1 MLLTGKYNFRN
12 YSIWGLM
19 NNGEKTIGN
28 VMKDAGYSTG
38 FFGKMQLY
46 DQDSDMLNQGFEK
59 YLVLENLTIPGAL
72 MRYKNPR
79 LYQNGMQLL
88 PDSVITG
95 KYADDI
101 LTQAVFNFI
110 DSNKAIGK
118 PFFAY
123 YPMSLAH
130 SPYSPTP
137 DDSAFATWNAAN
149 DVGDTTYFPSMI
161 KYMDKKI
168 GQIIAKLKADG
179 LDNNTIIIFSG
190 DNGTPSDITSVIDSA
205 NAEGGKASTTE
216 AGTHVPLM
224 IYWPGHITPAINND
238 LISYVDFMPTLADAA
253 GVSNL
258 SVYGGS
264 DGVSFYQRLLGNTG
278 NPRNWIFNHFDEY
291 PGFYTDTLS
300 RWVQNATYKL
310 YDTTGSYYSGKFFN
324 ITTDVNQLN
333 PLPDNTLTPDELA
346 IKNQFLS
353 VLDTMPKPPPF
364 PVLDSN
370 YAIATS
376 GSVTVGATII
386 SNGGSAI
393 KERGSC
399 AWYYPF
405 DAYYE
410 DKLIKDTITGMGTF
424 QMYRTDNYVPQ
435 KRFVYSLYA
444 MNNNKSNNTGWIK
457 GSFMTLS
464 KGPVKQPTSFTAKA
478 AGCYVVLKWS
488 SASWPGY
495 GATKAGYLLIRST
508 GTPSLESNPNQHSLT
523 KAVSNGTILPIA
535 TSSLPA
541 TPPLVD
547 TIFGLSHDS
556 TYHFLLVPYT
566 WDGINDST
574 HNYLTTGGLTVS
586 DTTLASQIVLSAII
600 KKPSC
605 FGYSNGSITL
615 SSTKGLLPYQYSI
628 NSGAY
633 DTSSVRTVAA
643 GTYAVTVKDFAGC
656 TASKSVMV
664 TQPTALGV
672 TVTHTFDSCYGSN
685 NAYMKL
691 VGKGGTLPYLYSLNG
706 SAYDTVSTFKGLTA
720 ATYTAFVEDKNI
732 CTFSQPVVITQAVA
746 LGLTITHTN
755 DSCTGARNAFVKLA
769 GKGGTKPYQYS
780 FNGSAY
786 DTVSTFTGL
795 AAGTYNVSVKDKYL
809 CTFSTSVAI
818 AQSPKVCPA
827 SIASPANIGGSI
839 ANPGELKISV
849 YPNPSA
855 SQFRLVINNGNPYQ
869 PIFIK
874 VVDMYGKPV
883 YRQYSAAAGT
893 YTFGNGFA
901 TGVYLVQVQQGYRVK
916 TLKIVKGN

>member
-1 MLLTGKYNFRN
+1 MLFAFGPCWAPAQGRMIIISCLLLSIFIISLPQISYAQTTGKPNIIFILGDDVGYGIPTVNGGQSYSTPNIDSMARNGMNFTHCEASPLCSPSRFMLLTGKYNFRN

-405 DAYYE
+405 EAYYD
-410 DKLIKDTITGMGTF
+410 DKLMKDSVAGMGAF

-444 MNNNKSNNTGWIK
+444 MNNNKSNSTGWIK

-464 KGPVKQPTSFTAKA
+464 KAPIKQPTSFTAKA
-478 AGCYVVLKWS
+478 AGCYVVLNWS

-495 GATKAGYLLIRST
+495 GANKAGYLIVYST
-508 GTPSLESNPNQHSLT
+508 GTPGLVSNPNA
-523 KAVSNGTILPIA
+523 KAPGNVIANGNIA
-535 TSSLPA
+535 PVPESALPA
-541 TPPLVD
+541 GPKLAD
-547 TIFGLSHDS
+547 TLTTLSRDS
-556 TYHFLLVPYT
+556 AYNFIIVPYT
-566 WDGINDST
+566 WDGSNDST
-574 HNYLTTGGLTVS
+574 
-586 DTTLASQIVLSAII
+586 
-600 KKPSC
+600 
-605 FGYSNGSITL
+605 
-615 SSTKGLLPYQYSI
+615 
-628 NSGAY
+628 
-633 DTSSVRTVAA
+633 
-643 GTYAVTVKDFAGC
+643 
-656 TASKSVMV
+656 
-664 TQPTALGV
+664 
-672 TVTHTFDSCYGSN
+672 FDY
-685 NAYMKL
+685 
-691 VGKGGTLPYLYSLNG
+691 
-706 SAYDTVSTFKGLTA
+706 
-720 ATYTAFVEDKNI
+720 
-732 CTFSQPVVITQAVA
+732 
-746 LGLTITHTN
+746 
-755 DSCTGARNAFVKLA
+755 
-769 GKGGTKPYQYS
+769 
-780 FNGSAY
+780 
-786 DTVSTFTGL
+786 L
-795 AAGTYNVSVKDKYL
+795 AAGALQAVS
-809 CTFSTSVAI
+809 
-818 AQSPKVCPA
+818 
-827 SIASPANIGGSI
+827 SIAINPDSACPEANTGD
-839 ANPGELKISV
+839 LKINV
-849 YPNPSA
+849 FPNPSQ
-855 SQFRLVINNGNPYQ
+855 SQFTLVINHGALNHPVS
-869 PIFIK
+869 ISVFD
-874 VVDMYGKPV
+874 VSGKPV
-883 YRQYSAAAGT
+883 FQLSNVTGNTVYFGNNLAAG
-893 YTFGNGFA
+893 
-901 TGVYLVQVQQGYRVK
+901 VYFVKVQEDTDIQ
-916 TLKIVKGN
+916 TIKIIKGN